1 MTQRASKKSSFSL
14 RTKAKKGHKA
24 WSSTT
29 AATLLGFSC
38 LIGASQHT
46 LAEAPVARIGGAI
59 NNEILIRG
67 MILNAGAAIGGME
80 GGNADLEVSVG
91 TVHGNSEVNGDVNN
105 NIQILGALGSIAIV
119 NTGMSWQGKLCAK
132 TSVGSIGASTCTY
145 DGE

>member
-1 MTQRASKKSSFSL
+1 MTQRAHKKYSQAS
-14 RTKAKKGHKA
+14 RTKTAHRTKKTSRTWQILGI
-24 WSSTT
+24 SS
-29 AATLLGFSC
+29 LMLN
-38 LIGASQHT
+38 ASIAF
-46 LAEAPVARIGGAI
+46 AEAPVAQIGGAI

-67 MILNAGAAIGGME
+67 MIVNAGAAIGGME

-132 TSVGSIGASTCTY
+132 TSVGSIGASTCSY
-145 DGE
+145 DGD